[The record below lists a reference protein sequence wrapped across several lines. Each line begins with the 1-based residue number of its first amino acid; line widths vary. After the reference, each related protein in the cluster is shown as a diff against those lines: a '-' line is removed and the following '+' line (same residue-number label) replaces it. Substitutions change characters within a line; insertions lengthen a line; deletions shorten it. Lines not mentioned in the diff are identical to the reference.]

1 VGRPSAEGYAAEG
14 DDQWRDASGWGV
26 YDLALMD
33 RNNRIAMT
41 MVGTAIVL
49 ALFAL
54 AVVSGMQSE
63 PGASPGP
70 GASSSLSAAVS
81 PSPAASI
88 PATPSPQPTATGS
101 AAPTPSPTPA
111 PSSSAE
117 PTIPPTAAALDPG
130 SVDRTSLDL
139 QVTYDVALALRYNS
153 RAFTVDTVMTIEN
166 TSGGPIDR
174 LELNTVAAR
183 LGGLQVRAASVASKA
198 VKVTV
203 DDQTLVMPLGGVLP
217 EGGLVQARLVFRSTL
232 RSNVAGQNWMFAR
245 ANGIAEAYRW
255 LPWVSRRLPFNRPNI
270 GDPWITPVSPRVRVT
285 ITTDRPLVI
294 ATSGERIAASGLTQT
309 FEAENVRDF
318 AIAAS
323 PDFRTRSVVVGD
335 TTIRVYYRPGGPG
348 ASLLAQAR
356 SALTKMEALVGPYPY
371 RTYRVAQS
379 AGGYAIESPGLVW
392 IPRGTPSANLA
403 YLVHHET
410 AHQWFYGLVG
420 GDQASEPFTDEAM
433 ADFLARHVLGTRR
446 GSRCRTSR
454 LDLSIYRYSAACYYE
469 VIYIQ
474 GGNFINDL
482 RVRMGSTR
490 FWTGVRAYVAEN
502 RFEIVPTKTLLDTL
516 DAHTTLDLVPR
527 FEPRFPRLY

>member
-1 VGRPSAEGYAAEG
+1 
-14 DDQWRDASGWGV
+14 
-26 YDLALMD
+26 MD
-33 RNNRIAMT
+33 RTNRVAMV

-54 AVVSGMQSE
+54 AVTSSMRSV

-70 GASSSLSAAVS
+70 GTSPSLSAVVP
-81 PSPAASI
+81 PSPVGSASPPP
-88 PATPSPQPTATGS
+88 PATPSPRPTAASTAGS
-101 AAPTPSPTPA
+101 TPSPTPPA
-111 PSSSAE
+111 PSTSPE
-117 PTIPPTAAALDPG
+117 RTIPPTAAALDPG

-139 QVTYDVALALRYNS
+139 RVTYDVSLALRYDS
-153 RAFTVDTVMTIEN
+153 RSFTVDSLMTIEN

-174 LELNTVAAR
+174 LELNTIAAR
-183 LGGLQVRAASVASKA
+183 LGGLQVRAASVAGKA

-203 DDQTLVMPLGGVLP
+203 DDQTLLVPLGGVLP
-217 EGGLVQARLVFRSTL
+217 DGGLVQARLVFRSTL
-232 RSNVAGQNWMFAR
+232 RSNVAGPNWMFAR
-245 ANGIAEAYRW
+245 ANGIVDAYRW
-255 LPWVSRRLPFNRPNI
+255 LPWVSRRLPFDRPNI

-294 ATSGERIAASGLTQT
+294 ATSGEPVTAAGLTQT

-318 AIAAS
+318 SITAS
-323 PDFRTRSVVVGD
+323 PDYRTGSVVVGG

-356 SALTKMEALVGPYPY
+356 NALTKMEALVGPYPY

-379 AGGYAIESPGLVW
+379 AGGYAIESPGLAW
-392 IPRGTPSANLA
+392 IPRGTPSSNLA

-433 ADFLARHVLGTRR
+433 ADFLTRHVLGTRR
-446 GSRCRTSR
+446 ASRCGTSR
-454 LDLSIYRYSAACYYE
+454 LDLSIYRYSSGCYYE
-469 VIYIQ
+469 VVYIQ
-474 GGNFINDL
+474 GGNFINNL
-482 RVRMGSTR
+482 RVRMGSTP
-490 FWTGVRAYVAEN
+490 FWNGVRAYIAEN
-502 RFEIVPTKTLLDTL
+502 RFEIAPTKRLLDTL

>member
-1 VGRPSAEGYAAEG
+1 
-14 DDQWRDASGWGV
+14 
-26 YDLALMD
+26 MD
-33 RNNRIAMT
+33 RTSRIAMA

-54 AVVSGMQSE
+54 AVTSSMRSV
-63 PGASPGP
+63 PGP
-70 GASSSLSAAVS
+70 SPRPAVS
-81 PSPAASI
+81 PSLTAADSPLPAGSASPTA
-88 PATPSPQPTATGS
+88 PATPSPRPTATSTAG
-101 AAPTPSPTPA
+101 ATPSPTPPA
-111 PSSSAE
+111 PSTSPE

-139 QVTYDVALALRYNS
+139 RVTYDVSVALSYGS
-153 RAFTVDTVMTIEN
+153 RSFAVDTVMTVEN

-183 LGGLQVRAASVASKA
+183 LGGLRVRAASVAGKA
-198 VKVTV
+198 VKVAV
-203 DDQTLVMPLGGVLP
+203 DDQTLVMPLGGVLRD
-217 EGGLVQARLVFRSTL
+217 GGFVQARLKFSSTL
-232 RSNVAGQNWMFAR
+232 RSNVAGPNWMFAR
-245 ANGIAEAYRW
+245 ANGIVEAYRW
-255 LPWVSRRLPFNRPNI
+255 LPWVSRRLPFDRPNI

-294 ATSGERIAASGLTQT
+294 ATSGERVVASGLSQT
-309 FEAENVRDF
+309 FEADNVRDF
-318 AIAAS
+318 SITAS
-323 PDFRTRSVVVGD
+323 PDYRTRSVVVGD

-356 SALTKMEALVGPYPY
+356 NALTKMEALVGPYPY
-371 RTYRVAQS
+371 KTYRVAQS

-392 IPRGTPSANLA
+392 IPRGTPSRNLA

-420 GDQASEPFTDEAM
+420 GDQANEPFTDEAM

-446 GSRCRTSR
+446 ASRCRTLR
-454 LDLSIYRYSAACYYE
+454 LDQSIYRYTSACYYE
-469 VIYIQ
+469 VVYIQ

-482 RVRMGSTR
+482 RVRMGSTP
-490 FWTGVRAYVAEN
+490 FWNGVRAYIAEN
-502 RFEIVPTKTLLDTL
+502 RFAIAPTKTLLDTL

>member
-1 VGRPSAEGYAAEG
+1 VS
-14 DDQWRDASGWGV
+14 
-26 YDLALMD
+26 LAL
-33 RNNRIAMT
+33 
-41 MVGTAIVL
+41 
-49 ALFAL
+49 
-54 AVVSGMQSE
+54 SY
-63 PGASPGP
+63 
-70 GASSSLSAAVS
+70 
-81 PSPAASI
+81 
-88 PATPSPQPTATGS
+88 GS
-101 AAPTPSPTPA
+101 RS
-111 PSSSAE
+111 
-117 PTIPPTAAALDPG
+117 
-130 SVDRTSLDL
+130 
-139 QVTYDVALALRYNS
+139 
-153 RAFTVDTVMTIEN
+153 FTVDTLMTIEN

-183 LGGLQVRAASVASKA
+183 LGGLRVRAASVAGKA

-203 DDQTLVMPLGGVLP
+203 DDQTLVMPLGGVLRD
-217 EGGLVQARLVFRSTL
+217 GGLVQARLIFRSTL

-245 ANGIAEAYRW
+245 ANGIVDAYRW
-255 LPWVSRRLPFNRPNI
+255 LPWVSRRLPFDRPNI

-294 ATSGERIAASGLTQT
+294 ATSGERVAASGLTQT

-318 AIAAS
+318 SITAS
-323 PDFRTRSVVVGD
+323 PDYRTRSVVVGD

-348 ASLLAQAR
+348 ATLLAQAR
-356 SALTKMEALVGPYPY
+356 NALRKMEALVGPYPY

-420 GDQASEPFTDEAM
+420 GDQANEPFTDEAM
-433 ADFLARHVLGTRR
+433 ADFLTRHVLGTRR

-454 LDLSIYRYSAACYYE
+454 LDLSIYRYSSACYYE

-474 GGNFINDL
+474 GGNFINAL
-482 RVRMGSTR
+482 RVRMGSTP
-490 FWTGVRAYVAEN
+490 FWTGVRAYIAEN
-502 RFEIVPTKTLLDTL
+502 RFEIAATKTLLDTL

-527 FEPRFPRLY
+527 LEPRFPRLY

>member
-1 VGRPSAEGYAAEG
+1 
-14 DDQWRDASGWGV
+14 
-26 YDLALMD
+26 MD
-33 RNNRIAMT
+33 RTSRVAMV

-54 AVVSGMQSE
+54 AVASSMRSV
-63 PGASPGP
+63 PGASPNP
-70 GASSSLSAAVS
+70 GLSPSLSAAESPSSAGS
-81 PSPAASI
+81 PSPPPS
-88 PATPSPQPTATGS
+88 PQATPSPRPTSTGTD
-101 AAPTPSPTPA
+101 APTPSPTP
-111 PSSSAE
+111 PGPPTSPE
-117 PTIPPTAAALDPG
+117 PTIPPTAAALEPG

-139 QVTYDVALALRYNS
+139 RVTYDVSVALSYGS
-153 RAFTVDTVMTIEN
+153 RSFAVDTVMTVEN
-166 TSGGPIDR
+166 ASGGPIDR

-183 LGGLQVRAASVASKA
+183 LGGLRVRAASVAGKA

-203 DDQTLVMPLGGVLP
+203 ADQTLVMPLGGVLRD
-217 EGGLVQARLVFRSTL
+217 GGLVQARLKFSSTL
-232 RSNVAGQNWMFAR
+232 RSNVAGPNWMFTR
-245 ANGIAEAYRW
+245 ANGIVEAYRW
-255 LPWVSRRLPFNRPNI
+255 LPWISRRLPFDRPNI

-294 ATSGERIAASGLTQT
+294 ATSGERVLASGLSQT

-318 AIAAS
+318 SITAS
-323 PDFRTRSVVVGD
+323 PDYRTGSLVVGD
-335 TTIRVYYRPGGPG
+335 TTIRVYYRPGGPR
-348 ASLLAQAR
+348 AALLAQAR
-356 SALTKMEALVGPYPY
+356 NAVTKMEALVGPYPY

-392 IPRGTPSANLA
+392 IPRGTPSSNLA

-420 GDQASEPFTDEAM
+420 GDQANEPFTDEAM

-446 GSRCRTSR
+446 ASRCRTSR
-454 LDLSIYRYSAACYYE
+454 LDLSIYRYSSACYYE
-469 VIYIQ
+469 VVYIQ

-490 FWTGVRAYVAEN
+490 FWSGVRAYIAEN
-502 RFEIVPTKTLLDTL
+502 RFEIAPTKTLLDTL
-516 DAHTTLDLVPR
+516 DAHTTQDLVPR